1 MDATEKSMVVFGA
14 GKIGRS
20 FVGQLFSRSGYR
32 VVFVD
37 VDKRVIEE
45 LNRRKSYDIVVK
57 AEKEEVIPVANV
69 GGVLASDMELVAE
82 AIAGCSLMATCVG
95 KNALP
100 KIMPAIAKGIKKR
113 YRENP
118 GYPLDIILAENVRD
132 ACSLVKEQLT
142 ALLPVGFPVDSYL
155 GLIETSIGK
164 MVPIM
169 PREIENEDPLLVY
182 AEPYNTLILDK
193 NGFKNPVPSASGL
206 SPKENIK
213 AWVDRKAFIHNLG
226 HAVAA
231 YYGFY
236 KYPEKKYLY
245 EVLEDPEVKEF
256 TQNVMRQ
263 AAAVLQVYYPNDFN
277 EKDLEDHIGDLL
289 SRFQNRALKD
299 TLYRVGQDRPRK
311 LGPDDRFVGMIRLA
325 RQQGMACGKIL
336 EAMSYAFCF
345 KATDETGN
353 RSSGDFLFDEIL
365 SRGVEVALQNV
376 CGFDPQEDQELI
388 DEFLQYYNKIC
399 LKD

>member
-1 MDATEKSMVVFGA
+1 MGIAGKSIVIFGA

-32 VVFVD
+32 VLFVD

-57 AEKEEVIPVANV
+57 AEKEEVISVANV
-69 GGVLASDMELVAE
+69 GGILAFDLEPVVE

-100 KIMPAIAKGIKKR
+100 KIMQAIAKGIEKR
-113 YRENP
+113 YQENP

-132 ACSLVKEQLT
+132 ACSLVKEYLT
-142 ALLPVGFPVDSYL
+142 ALLPKEFPVDSYL

-169 PREIENEDPLLVY
+169 PKEIENADPLLVY

-193 NGFKNPVPSASGL
+193 NGFRNPIPLVSGL

-231 YYGFY
+231 YYGSY
-236 KYPEKKYLY
+236 KYPGKRYLY
-245 EVLEDPEVKEF
+245 EVLDDPDVKEYTKQVMHQSATILEALYPGDF
-256 TQNVMRQ
+256 TM
-263 AAAVLQVYYPNDFN
+263 
-277 EKDLEDHIGDLL
+277 KDLEAHISDLL
-289 SRFQNRALKD
+289 FRFRNIALKD

-336 EAMSYAFCF
+336 EAMAYAFCF
-345 KATDETGN
+345 KSTDETGN
-353 RSSGDFLFDEIL
+353 RSSDDLLFDDIL
-365 SRGVEVALQNV
+365 SQGVEVPLLNV

-388 DEFLQYYNKIC
+388 DEFIRYYNKIC
-399 LKD
+399 IKD

>member
-1 MDATEKSMVVFGA
+1 VIFGA

-32 VVFVD
+32 VLFVD

-57 AEKEEVIPVANV
+57 AEKEEVISVANV
-69 GGVLASDMELVAE
+69 GGILAFDLEPVVE

-100 KIMPAIAKGIKKR
+100 KIMQAIAKGIEKR
-113 YRENP
+113 YQENP

-132 ACSLVKEQLT
+132 ACSLVKEYLT
-142 ALLPVGFPVDSYL
+142 ALLPKEFPVDSYL

-169 PREIENEDPLLVY
+169 PKEIENADPLLVY

-193 NGFKNPVPSASGL
+193 NGFRNPIPLVSGL

-231 YYGFY
+231 YYGSY
-236 KYPEKKYLY
+236 KYPGKRYLY
-245 EVLEDPEVKEF
+245 EVLDDPDVKEYTKQVMHQSATILEALYPGDF
-256 TQNVMRQ
+256 TM
-263 AAAVLQVYYPNDFN
+263 
-277 EKDLEDHIGDLL
+277 KDLEAHISDLL
-289 SRFQNRALKD
+289 FRFRNIALKD

-325 RQQGMACGKIL
+325 QQQGMACGKIL
-336 EAMSYAFCF
+336 EAMAYAFCF
-345 KATDETGN
+345 KSTDETGN
-353 RSSGDFLFDEIL
+353 RSSDDLLFDDIL
-365 SRGVEVALQNV
+365 SQGVEVPLLNV

-388 DEFLQYYNKIC
+388 DEFIRYYNKIC
-399 LKD
+399 IKD